1 MRGLFVAAL
10 ALLGATRVMAQ
21 EDERWQVT
29 LNDGRIIWE
38 LQLVRMRGDTLVAR
52 HADSTYR
59 FSLSQLDEL
68 RLVVKAERHQT
79 PEPDRYGG
87 VLNGAD
93 DEIYRLTLYSVPERR
108 DIIAKIFKDHPPPSP
123 GSR

>member
-38 LQLVRMRGDTLVAR
+38 LQLVRMRGDTLFAR

>member
-1 MRGLFVAAL
+1 MRLLLVAAL

-21 EDERWQVT
+21 EVERWQVT

-59 FSLSQLDEL
+59 FPLSQLDEL

-108 DIIAKIFKDHPPPSP
+108 DILAKIFKDHPPPSP

>member
-1 MRGLFVAAL
+1 
-10 ALLGATRVMAQ
+10 
-21 EDERWQVT
+21 
-29 LNDGRIIWE
+29 
-38 LQLVRMRGDTLVAR
+38 
-52 HADSTYR
+52 
-59 FSLSQLDEL
+59 L

-108 DIIAKIFKDHPPPSP
+108 DILAKIFKDHPPPSP

>member
-87 VLNGAD
+87 VLNGSD

-108 DIIAKIFKDHPPPSP
+108 DILAKIFTDHPPASP